1 MKGKTASRDWQAWKI
16 VLWLWGAFFIAY
28 VTRQS
33 IFSIFPVLRVALGFT
48 EVQLGLT
55 GTVFLWAYAV
65 GNPIGGYLSD
75 RVSRRKLIVASVLLW
90 SFCTMM
96 IGMTHSPTAL
106 LTWRGALALAQ
117 SLYIVAA
124 ISLIT
129 QVHSEYNR
137 SKALSLH
144 GTAQFAGITFGGWY
158 GGFVAET
165 LDWRWMLWLA
175 AGAGALY
182 SPLLF
187 GGLREP
193 DPAETGKQSLPT
205 SSHLLGVLAIPTY
218 LSLCFNFIA
227 INAMLWLIYAWLPDF
242 LHHKFQLSLARA
254 GWTATVYVQ
263 SATII
268 GILTGASLA
277 DHLIRKTPRGRLY
290 ILLAG
295 LVLACPFFYGVG
307 QGGSLPMVKLWALG
321 YGFFKG
327 AFIANFFASVIDI
340 VPERSRGFAV
350 GFSNM
355 LGSVSGGLAAYLVGL
370 LKSHFQPEILFSF
383 AASLGA
389 LAALILAVTIWRLF
403 PRDYRRVHP
412 QLAGTAG
419 TVRPAT

>member
-1 MKGKTASRDWQAWKI
+1 MKQMTKSSDWQAWKT
-16 VLWLWGAFFIAY
+16 VVWLWGAFFIAY
-28 VTRQS
+28 ITRQS
-33 IFSIFPVLRVALGFT
+33 IFSIFPVLRESLGFT

-75 RVSRRKLIVASVLLW
+75 RVSRKKLIVASVLLW
-90 SFCTMM
+90 SFCNLM
-96 IGMTHSPTAL
+96 IGMTHSPLAL
-106 LTWRGALALAQ
+106 LSWRGALALSQ

-124 ISLIT
+124 LSLIT
-129 QVHSEYNR
+129 QVHSEFNR

-175 AGAGALY
+175 AAAGVLY

-187 GGLREP
+187 RGLKET
-193 DPAETGKQSLPT
+193 DSAKTGKLASPA
-205 SSHLLGVLAIPTY
+205 SSHSLGVLGIPTY

-242 LHHKFQLSLARA
+242 LHHKFQLSLASA
-254 GWTATVYVQ
+254 GWTATIYVQ

-290 ILLAG
+290 ILMAG

-307 QGGSLPMVKLWALG
+307 QGSSLTVVKLSALG

-327 AFIANFFASVIDI
+327 AFVANFFASVIDI
-340 VPERSRGFAV
+340 VLERNRGFAV

-355 LGSVSGGLAAYLVGL
+355 LGGVSGGFSAYLVGL
-370 LKSHFQPEILFSF
+370 LKSRLQPETLFSI
-383 AASLGA
+383 AAGLGVF
-389 LAALILAVTIWRLF
+389 AALILGLTIWRLF
-403 PRDYRRVHP
+403 PPDYQRVHP
-412 QLAGTAG
+412 QLEGE
-419 TVRPAT
+419 RAT